1 MKHSPTLCNKK
12 NSSCKKKKQT
22 MHDHVAFRYEIMEV
36 IGKGSF
42 GQVIRALD
50 HKTGQQVA
58 IKIIR

>member
-1 MKHSPTLCNKK
+1 MCDI
-12 NSSCKKKKQT
+12 SSEGLINFVSQV
-22 MHDHVAFRYEIMEV
+22 MHDHLAFRYEILEV

-50 HKTGQQVA
+50 HRTHQQVA